1 MVFRYII
8 ILLRFVKTNI
18 NLLLITLLYYYD
30 WVISNVIMQYVGQ
43 NCQAILRGAVE
54 NLKI

>member
-18 NLLLITLLYYYD
+18 NLLLITYYYYD